1 MKRIFSTIFFCFITA
16 GISFAQN
23 GSVGIGT
30 VAPDAS
36 AVLDLKS
43 DAKGLLIPRLTA
55 AQRTALA
62 VPAKGL
68 LVYQTETPEGFYY
81 NNGTPALPNWI
92 LLGATG
98 PQGVPGPVGATGI
111 VKGYYIAGIA
121 PYPSNTLSFV
131 SPTITIT
138 LQQGQSVFL
147 AATSALGGYFAA
159 NDLCIYP
166 AYQSTVPNGP
176 IVNLGLGMCGHQV
189 PVNTRISLSINGVFE
204 NLPAGTYKFGMS
216 GLTSSPNWI
225 NSEWGYVSALVY

>member
-1 MKRIFSTIFFCFITA
+1 MKKIFYILAFSLITP
-16 GISFAQN
+16 GISIAQN

-30 VAPDAS
+30 AVPDAS
-36 AVLDLKS
+36 AVLELKS
-43 DAKGLLIPRLTA
+43 DSKGLLIPRLTA

-62 VPAKGL
+62 TPAKGL

-98 PQGVPGPVGATGI
+98 PQGIPGPVGATGI
-111 VKGYYIAGIA
+111 VKGYYIAGTA
-121 PYPSNTLSFV
+121 AYPSNTLSFIT
-131 SPTITIT
+131 PTLTIS

-147 AATSALGGYFAA
+147 TATRALGGYAPA
-159 NDLCIYP
+159 NELGTYP
-166 AYQSTVPNGP
+166 AYQSTAPNSP
-176 IVNLGLGMCGHQV
+176 IVNLGLGLFGQQV
-189 PVNTRISLSINGVFE
+189 PANTRINFSINGVFE

-216 GLTSSPNWI
+216 GITSSPNWS